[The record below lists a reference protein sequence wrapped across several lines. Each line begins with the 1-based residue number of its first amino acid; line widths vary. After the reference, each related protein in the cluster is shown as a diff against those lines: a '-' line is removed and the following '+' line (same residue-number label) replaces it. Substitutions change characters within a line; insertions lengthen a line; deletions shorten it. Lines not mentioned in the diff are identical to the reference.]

1 MIPVVR
7 SVSAVDPGEVRM
19 GVTVGWW
26 LVVIHAQSIADVGE
40 IWVAEAMGVQ
50 VVVAELGRTR
60 FTPWSSIDVV
70 GSRCGYVRTRAC
82 AGSIG
87 DDGKEMVAG
96 FFQSGGLNRLVT
108 GGGVC
113 AAEVGAVG
121 VTVVRKAVERGDLI
135 VLVLLQDGR
144 EFWSWGGGRCRRF
157 AMVPS

>member
-1 MIPVVR
+1 M
-7 SVSAVDPGEVRM
+7 DPGEIRM
-19 GVTVGWW
+19 GVAVGWQ

-40 IWVAEAMGVQ
+40 FWVAEARGVQ

-96 FFQSGGLNRLVT
+96 VVQYGLNRLVT
-108 GGGVC
+108 GDGVW
-113 AAEVGAVG
+113 AVEVGAVG
-121 VTVVRKAVERGDLI
+121 VAVVGKAVERGDVAVGSLWYPPR
-135 VLVLLQDGR
+135 LVTVVRARWFAGGDGVGVV
-144 EFWSWGGGRCRRF
+144 WACK
-157 AMVPS
+157 

>member
-1 MIPVVR
+1 M
-7 SVSAVDPGEVRM
+7 DPGEIRM
-19 GVTVGWW
+19 GVAVGWQ

-40 IWVAEAMGVQ
+40 FWVAEARGVQ

-60 FTPWSSIDVV
+60 FTPWNSIDVV

-96 FFQSGGLNRLVT
+96 VVLSGLYGLVT
-108 GGGVC
+108 VDGVC
-113 AAEVGAVG
+113 AAGVGAVG
-121 VTVVRKAVERGDLI
+121 VAVVGKAVEGEDLI

-144 EFWSWGGGRCRRF
+144 ECWSWGRCRWF